1 MITGPLAGQAR
12 RTAHLIASRLA
23 DAGYVADRVAASTA
37 DPNTSGARR
46 ASSLLAGD
54 AGIAMVLRLASEAD
68 PESGD
73 HWRRAAHGTL
83 TRAVRSTHDRPLFG
97 HGIVGGSAGLALA
110 LSEFAA
116 GDQRYQRPLDSL
128 HTRLADQL
136 GARDKPAVGS
146 HASIAEYDALQGAA
160 GTLGYLLSVPGP
172 DAALRDGVHG
182 LVDELVRLC
191 TPAPAEAESR
201 WVVPPEDYPLLPR
214 DLEEYPHG
222 YINLGLAHGIPG
234 PLAALSL
241 AWRAGYRR
249 PGLREAIGN
258 GIALL
263 SSAAVED
270 GFGID
275 WPSGIAMD
283 PEGRRT
289 QARHPARTAW
299 CYGAPGIAAALLIAA
314 DALEDE
320 ELRAYAVAAFEAA
333 LRRSEEHIHTLSP
346 TICHGLAGL
355 LAICEVFARTTDSVQ
370 ARAALPVL
378 TERLLAHCSEDLA
391 FGVQNLER
399 PDLRID
405 NPDFLCG
412 AAGVAAVLWTVSA
425 PAPRRRWQRALL
437 IA

>member
-1 MITGPLAGQAR
+1 MIAGPLAEQAR
-12 RTAHLIASRLA
+12 RTAHLITSRLA
-23 DAGYVADRVAASTA
+23 DPRYVADRAAASID
-37 DPNTSGARR
+37 DPNNPGPRH

-54 AGIAMVLRLASEAD
+54 AGLALLLRVASKAH

-73 HWRRAAHGTL
+73 HWRRAAHETL
-83 TRAVRSTHDRPLFG
+83 TRAVRSTHERPLFG
-97 HGIVGGSAGLALA
+97 HGIVAGSAGLALV

-116 GDQRYQRPLDSL
+116 DDHRYQRPLDGL

-136 GARDKPAVGS
+136 RARNNPVAGS
-146 HASIAEYDALQGAA
+146 QASVAEYDALQGAA

-172 DAALRDGVHG
+172 DAVLRDCIHG
-182 LVDELVRLC
+182 LIDELVRLC
-191 TPAPAEAESR
+191 TPAPTEVESR
-201 WVVPPEDYPLLPR
+201 WVIPPEDYPLPS
-214 DLEEYPHG
+214 EVEKYPHG

-249 PGLREAIGN
+249 PGMREAIGN

-263 SSAAVED
+263 SSAACED
-270 GFGID
+270 GFGAD
-275 WPSGIAMD
+275 WPSGIPLD

-320 ELRAYAVAAFEAA
+320 RLRAYAVAAFEAS
-333 LRRSEEHIHTLSP
+333 LRRSEEHLHSLAP

-355 LAICEVFARTTDSVQ
+355 LAICEVFARTTDSAQ
-370 ARAALPVL
+370 ARASLPAL
-378 TERLLAHCSEDLA
+378 TERLLAHCSEGLA
-391 FGVQNLER
+391 FGVQNLEM

-412 AAGVAAVLWTVSA
+412 ASGVAAALWTVSA
-425 PAPRRRWQRALL
+425 PVSRRWQRSLL